1 MKLLKLKLTNFEGIG
16 TLEISPNGKSM
27 TVYGDNGTG
36 KTTIADAQSWLLFSK
51 DSTFTANFS
60 PKMRDKNGEEI
71 HNIDC
76 SVQAVYELN
85 GIEVALEKTMRED
98 WKKKR
103 GSSEA
108 VFSGHTI
115 AYSIDGVPK
124 KEKEFNDF
132 VSSIAD
138 LQTVMLLSVPKY
150 FPEILDIKKRRAMLM
165 ALTSDINDFDVINSD
180 DELKPLLHLMLKPG
194 STQLWYGIDEF
205 LKISKANAS
214 EANARLKEIPGRID
228 EVNKTIHDN
237 KADKTLE
244 EIKSSIAAL
253 TAQRTALQIKLGAT
267 ESQMINEI
275 SEDISKAQLELV
287 EKKAAY
293 AEKDREKNDAV
304 LEKISGL
311 TSQKYQIMNA
321 ISSLESQKEQLS
333 KQIDDMNKERS
344 KLIEA
349 IVRTQSE
356 TWQGDTIC
364 PTCGQAIP
372 QEQIDN
378 AMAQF
383 NIHKSQTIEELNAH
397 GREHCSK
404 DMIAKVESDI
414 KDIGEKLEV
423 HKAALKKVE
432 QDIALLSEKRLA
444 YSEPFENTP
453 EYIAL
458 NNKVETM
465 KSQIVKLRSSD
476 DSAKKAMAEEIVT
489 IDGQISKL
497 NAMAAKYDVLDSAR
511 QRMAELERH
520 EKKLAE
526 SYAKAQQGV
535 ELCELFSRV
544 KADML
549 TDKINS
555 KFKNVRFRLFKMQIN
570 GGIADDCEVM
580 ALTSNG
586 YIPYSTAN
594 NAAKINAG
602 LEIIRTFSE
611 QAGVTMPV
619 FVDNAESVTKLDSE
633 GLQIIRLVVSE
644 NDKTLRFETEEC

>member
-1 MKLLKLKLTNFEGIG
+1 M
-16 TLEISPNGKSM
+16 
-27 TVYGDNGTG
+27 
-36 KTTIADAQSWLLFSK
+36 
-51 DSTFTANFS
+51 
-60 PKMRDKNGEEI
+60 
-71 HNIDC
+71 
-76 SVQAVYELN
+76 
-85 GIEVALEKTMRED
+85 
-98 WKKKR
+98 
-103 GSSEA
+103 
-108 VFSGHTI
+108 VFR
-115 AYSIDGVPK
+115 K

-138 LQTVMLLSVPKY
+138 LQTVILLSVPKY

-253 TAQRTALQIKLGAT
+253 TAQRTALQIKLGTT

-275 SEDISKAQLELV
+275 SEDISKAQLELA

-311 TSQKYQIMNA
+311 TTQKYQIMNA

-356 TWQGDTIC
+356 TWQGDAIC
-364 PTCGQAIP
+364 PACGQAIP

>member
-16 TLEISPNGKSM
+16 TLEISPSGKSM

-36 KTTIADAQSWLLFSK
+36 KTTIADAQSWLLFGK

-71 HNIDC
+71 HNLDC

-85 GIEVALEKTMRED
+85 GIEVTLEKTMRED

-103 GSSEA
+103 GSSET

-138 LQTVMLLSVPKY
+138 LQMVMLLSVPKY
-150 FPEILDIKKRRAMLM
+150 FTEILDIKKRRAMLM

-228 EVNKTIHDN
+228 EVNKTISGN
-237 KADKTLE
+237 KADKPLE
-244 EIKSSIAAL
+244 EIKSNIAAL
-253 TAQRTALQIKLGAT
+253 TAKRTALQIKFAAT

-275 SEDISKAQLELV
+275 SEDISKAQLELA

-293 AEKDREKNDAV
+293 AEKDRARNDAA

-311 TSQKYQIMNA
+311 TTQKYQIMNT

-333 KQIDDMNKERS
+333 KQLDDMNKERS

-372 QEQIDN
+372 QEQIDK

-397 GREHCSK
+397 GKEHCSK
-404 DMIAKVESDI
+404 DMIVKAESDI
-414 KDIGEKLEV
+414 KDINEKLEV
-423 HKAALKKVE
+423 HRTALKNVE
-432 QDIALLSEKRLA
+432 QEISLSEKRLA

-453 EYIAL
+453 EYIAV

-465 KSQIVKLRSSD
+465 KSQIAKLRNSD
-476 DSAKKAMAEEIVT
+476 DSAKKAMEEEIVT
-489 IDGQISKL
+489 IDGQISQL

-526 SYAKAQQGV
+526 SYANAQQGV

-555 KFKNVRFRLFKMQIN
+555 RFKNVRFRLFKTQIN

-602 LEIIRTFSE
+602 LEIIRTFSA
-611 QAGVTMPV
+611 QTGVSMPV

-633 GLQIIRLVVSE
+633 GLQVIRLVVSE

>member
-1 MKLLKLKLTNFEGIG
+1 MKLLKLKLTNFEGIDS
-16 TLEISPNGKSM
+16 LEMTPNGKSM

-36 KTTIADAQSWLLFSK
+36 KTTIADAQNWLLFGK

-60 PKMRDKNGEEI
+60 PKMRDENGEEI

-85 GIEVALEKTMRED
+85 GTEVTLEKIMRED

-165 ALTSDINDFDVINSD
+165 ALTSDINDFDVINAN

-228 EVNKTIHDN
+228 EVNKTISGN
-237 KADKTLE
+237 KADKPLE
-244 EIKSSIAAL
+244 EIKSNIAAL
-253 TAQRTALQIKLGAT
+253 TAKRTALQIKFAAT

-275 SEDISKAQLELV
+275 SEDISKAQLELA

-293 AEKDREKNDAV
+293 AEKDRARNDAA

-311 TSQKYQIMNA
+311 TTQKYQIMNT

-333 KQIDDMNKERS
+333 KQLDDMNKERS

-356 TWQGDTIC
+356 TWKGDTIC

-372 QEQIDN
+372 QEQIDK

-397 GREHCSK
+397 GKEHCSK
-404 DMIAKVESDI
+404 DMIAKAESDI
-414 KDIGEKLEV
+414 NDINEKLEV
-423 HKAALKKVE
+423 HRTALKNVE
-432 QDIALLSEKRLA
+432 QEIELSEKRLA

-465 KSQIVKLRSSD
+465 KSQIAKLRSSD
-476 DSAKKAMAEEIVT
+476 DSAKKAMGEEIVA
-489 IDGQISKL
+489 IDGQISQL

-526 SYAKAQQGV
+526 SYANAQQGV

-555 KFKNVRFRLFKMQIN
+555 RFKNVRFRLFKTQIN

-611 QAGVTMPV
+611 QAGVSMPV

-633 GLQIIRLVVSE
+633 GLQVIRLVVSE